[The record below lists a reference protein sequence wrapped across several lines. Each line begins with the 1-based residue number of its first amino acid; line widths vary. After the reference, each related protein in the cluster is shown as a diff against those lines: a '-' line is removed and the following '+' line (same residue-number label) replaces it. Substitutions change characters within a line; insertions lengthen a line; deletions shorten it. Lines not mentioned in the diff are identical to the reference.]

1 MKADE
6 IVLNIA
12 VNLARLSRWA
22 GEGKINRI
30 GQFVAETDNYIKLL
44 DGAKRSERFEKTY
57 KLFKESYES
66 LKGDIKVDDAWAEK
80 ALTWS
85 SILTYRARLA

>member
-1 MKADE
+1 MNANE

-22 GEGKINRI
+22 GEGKAGRI
-30 GQFVAETDNYIKLL
+30 PQFVAETDDYIKLL
-44 DGAKRSERFEKTY
+44 DGVERNEMFEKTY
-57 KLFKESYES
+57 RSFKMNYER
-66 LKGDIKVDDAWAEK
+66 LKQNHILDDSWAEE

-85 SILTYRARLA
+85 NILTHRARLA

>member
-22 GEGKINRI
+22 GEGKVSRI

-44 DGAKRSERFEKTY
+44 DGVERSERFEKTY
-57 KLFKESYES
+57 KLFKTSFES
-66 LKGDIKVDDAWAEK
+66 LKGDIKVDDVWAEE

-85 SILTYRARLA
+85 NILTHRARLV

>member
-22 GEGKINRI
+22 GEGRINRI

-57 KLFKESYES
+57 KLFKASFES
-66 LKGDIKVDDAWAEK
+66 LKGEKKIDNVWAEE

-85 SILTYRARLA
+85 NILTHRAKLA